1 MDGIDQRAFRDSLRH
16 LPGGVS
22 LVTSRR
28 GEERHGMTV
37 SAFVSLSA
45 APPLVAVVIDR
56 AHTINPLLDG
66 DPACFAIS
74 VLAHDQRALADR
86 FAFVKDED
94 RFLAGRWLEAAT
106 GAPVLSNALTWL
118 DCRVHERVSAGS
130 HTIFVGAVVACEVPR
145 PDEAPLVYWNRGYR
159 ALEPGPDQKN

>member
-1 MDGIDQRAFRDSLRH
+1 MDGIDQLAFRDAMRH

-28 GEERHGMTV
+28 DDARHGMTV

-45 APPLVAVVIDR
+45 TPPLVAVVIDR
-56 AHTINPLLDG
+56 AHSINALLDG
-66 DPACFAIS
+66 ELACFAVN

-94 RFLAGRWLEAAT
+94 RFLEGQWGEAVT
-106 GAPVLSNALTWL
+106 GAPVLTDALTWL
-118 DCRVHERVSAGS
+118 DCRVHDRLVAGS
-130 HTIFVGAVVACEVPR
+130 HTIFVGAVESSAVPR
-145 PDEAPLVYWNRGYR
+145 PDEAPLVYWNRDYR
-159 ALEPGPDQKN
+159 VLDSVR